1 MACNMIRFST
11 RQASVVGASLILAA
25 FAFVFEPLLAQAPA
39 APIVIL
45 TGGRLID
52 GTGRAALERATLV
65 IANGRVE
72 AVGPQGA
79 VKVPAGATAIDVS
92 GKTIV
97 PGFINAH
104 GHLGAGDKKLP
115 LPDQIVQ
122 QLRLYAQYGVT
133 TVQSLGDDGIESV
146 KVHDEQE
153 RGTLDRA
160 RLYTAGS
167 PVVADSVD
175 DARQKVD
182 RVAGMRVNIIKT
194 RMNRLTFADGSRT
207 GSPTSFA
214 KVPDM
219 TPEVYRAVIEQ
230 AHKHGLRVAAHL
242 FYLEQAKGLVDAGLD
257 VIAHS
262 VRDQDVDSA
271 FIADLKR
278 RNVGYIPTLTRDVAV
293 FEFET
298 TPAYL
303 SDPFFLR
310 GLAVYRTDTEE
321 VKNPA
326 FQEKVRNSEEARLT
340 RKALEQGSRNVKLLS
355 DGGVTIAMGTDSG
368 AVLGRWQ
375 GYNEHREL
383 ELMVK
388 AGLTP
393 MQALVAATGGAARA
407 MKLDQQ
413 LGTLQ
418 LGKWAD
424 FIVLS
429 ANPLTDI
436 RNTRQIDSVWVA
448 GRRLG
453 PMGAR

>member
-1 MACNMIRFST
+1 MIRIST
-11 RQASVVGASLILAA
+11 RLAAVVGTPLILTA
-25 FAFVFEPLLAQAPA
+25 FAFEPSLAQAPA
-39 APIVIL
+39 ATTVVL
-45 TGGRLID
+45 TGARLLD
-52 GTGRAALERATLV
+52 GTGRAPLEQATLV
-65 IANGRVE
+65 ITNGRVE
-72 AVGPQGA
+72 AVGAPAA
-79 VKVPAGATAIDVS
+79 VKIPAGANAINVS

-115 LPDQIVQ
+115 VHDQIIQ

-146 KVHDEQE
+146 KVHDDQE
-153 RGTLDRA
+153 RGTLDYA
-160 RLYTAGS
+160 RLYTAGAA
-167 PVVADSVD
+167 VVGDSVD

-182 RVAGMRVNIIKT
+182 KVAAMRVNIIKT
-194 RMNRLTFADGSRT
+194 RMNHLTFADGSRT
-207 GSPTSFA
+207 GSPLSFRN
-214 KVPDM
+214 PDM

-230 AHKHGLRVAAHL
+230 THKHGLRVAAHL

-257 VIAHS
+257 VVAHS
-262 VRDQDVDSA
+262 VRDQDVDNA

-310 GLAVYRTDTEE
+310 GLAIYRNAMEE

-326 FQEKVRNSEEARLT
+326 FQEKIGKSDEAQMT
-340 RKALEQGSRNVKLLS
+340 KKALQQGLRNLKLLS
-355 DGGVTIAMGTDSG
+355 DGGVTIAMGTDTG
-368 AVLGRWQ
+368 AAIGRWQ

-393 MQALVAATGGAARA
+393 MQALVAATGGAARV

-418 LGKWAD
+418 PGKWAD
-424 FIVLS
+424 FVVLS
-429 ANPLTDI
+429 ANPLADI
-436 RNTRQIDSVWVA
+436 RNTRQIDSVWLA

-453 PMGAR
+453 PMGTN

>member
-1 MACNMIRFST
+1 
-11 RQASVVGASLILAA
+11 VG
-25 FAFVFEPLLAQAPA
+25 APA
-39 APIVIL
+39 A
-45 TGGRLID
+45 
-52 GTGRAALERATLV
+52 
-65 IANGRVE
+65 
-72 AVGPQGA
+72 
-79 VKVPAGATAIDVS
+79 VKIPAGANAINVS

-115 LPDQIVQ
+115 VHDQIIQ

-146 KVHDEQE
+146 KVHDDQE
-153 RGTLDRA
+153 RGTLDYA
-160 RLYTAGS
+160 RLYTAGAA
-167 PVVADSVD
+167 VVGDSVD

-182 RVAGMRVNIIKT
+182 KVAAMRVNIIKT
-194 RMNRLTFADGSRT
+194 RMNHLTFADGSRT
-207 GSPTSFA
+207 GSPLSFRN
-214 KVPDM
+214 PDM

-230 AHKHGLRVAAHL
+230 THKHGLRVAAHL

-257 VIAHS
+257 VVAHS
-262 VRDQDVDSA
+262 VRDQDVDNA
-271 FIADLKR
+271 FIAALKR
-278 RNVGYIPTLTRDVAV
+278 RDVGYIPTLTRDVEV
-293 FEFET
+293 FEYET
-298 TPAYL
+298 TPAYF

-310 GLAVYRTDTEE
+310 GLAIYRKDVEE

-326 FQEKVRNSEEARLT
+326 FQEKVRNSEEAQLT
-340 RKALEQGSRNVKLLS
+340 KKALQQGSRNVKLLS

-368 AVLGRWQ
+368 AVVGRWQ
-375 GYNEHREL
+375 GYNEHREI

-393 MQALVAATGGAARA
+393 MQAIVAATGGAARV

-418 LGKWAD
+418 PGKWAD

-429 ANPLTDI
+429 GNPLTDI
-436 RNTRQIDSVWVA
+436 RNTRQIDSVWIA

-453 PMGAR
+453 PMGTNVSF

>member
-1 MACNMIRFST
+1 
-11 RQASVVGASLILAA
+11 V
-25 FAFVFEPLLAQAPA
+25 
-39 APIVIL
+39 
-45 TGGRLID
+45 
-52 GTGRAALERATLV
+52 
-65 IANGRVE
+65 
-72 AVGPQGA
+72 
-79 VKVPAGATAIDVS
+79 
-92 GKTIV
+92 
-97 PGFINAH
+97 
-104 GHLGAGDKKLP
+104 
-115 LPDQIVQ
+115 
-122 QLRLYAQYGVT
+122 
-133 TVQSLGDDGIESV
+133 ESV

-175 DARQKVD
+175 DARQRVD
-182 RVAGMRVNIIKT
+182 KAATMRVNIIKT

-242 FYLEQAKGLVDAGLD
+242 FYLEQARGLVNAGLD

-262 VRDQDVDSA
+262 IRDLAVDSA
-271 FIADLKR
+271 FTADLKR

-310 GLAVYRTDTEE
+310 GLAIYRNDIEE

-326 FQEKVRNSEEARLT
+326 FQEKIRHSEEAQVT
-340 RKALEQGSRNVKLLS
+340 KKALQQGSRNVKLLS
-355 DGGVTIAMGTDSG
+355 DAGVTIAMGTDSG
-368 AVLGRWQ
+368 AVVGRWQ

-393 MQALVAATGGAARA
+393 MQALVTATGGAARVI
-407 MKLDQQ
+407 KLDQQ

-418 LGKWAD
+418 AGKWAD

-436 RNTRQIDSVWVA
+436 RNTRQIDSVWIS

-453 PMGAR
+453 PMGPN

>member
-1 MACNMIRFST
+1 MIRVST
-11 RQASVVGASLILAA
+11 RLAAVVGTPLALAA
-25 FAFVFEPLLAQAPA
+25 LAFEPSLAQAPA
-39 APIVIL
+39 ATTVVL
-45 TGGRLID
+45 TGARLID
-52 GTGRAALERATLV
+52 GTGRAPLGQATLV
-65 IANGRVE
+65 ITNGKVE
-72 AVGPQGA
+72 AVGARGA
-79 VKVPAGATAIDVS
+79 VAIPAGATTINVS

-104 GHLGAGDKKLP
+104 GHLGAGDRKLP
-115 LPDQIVQ
+115 PHDQIVQ

-146 KVHDEQE
+146 KVHDDQE
-153 RGTLDRA
+153 HGTLDRA
-160 RLYTAGS
+160 RLYSAG
-167 PVVADSVD
+167 PAVVGDSVD
-175 DARQKVD
+175 DARAKIDKV
-182 RVAGMRVNIIKT
+182 AAMRVNMIKT

-207 GSPTSFA
+207 GSPTSFG

-219 TPEVYRAVIEQ
+219 TPEVYRAVIDQ
-230 AHKHGLRVAAHL
+230 AHARGLRVAAHL

-257 VIAHS
+257 VVAHG

-271 FIADLKR
+271 FIANLKR

-298 TPAYL
+298 TPAYW

-310 GLAVYRTDTEE
+310 GLAIYRNDMEE

-326 FQEKVRNSEEARLT
+326 FQEKVQKSDEAQLT
-340 RKALEQGSRNVKLLS
+340 KKALRQGSRNVKLLS
-355 DGGVTIAMGTDSG
+355 DGGVTIAMGTDTG
-368 AVLGRWQ
+368 AVVGRWQ
-375 GYNEHREL
+375 GFNEHREL
-383 ELMVK
+383 ELMVE

-393 MQALVAATGGAARA
+393 MQALVAATGGAAHVTR
-407 MKLDQQ
+407 LDQQ

-418 LGKWAD
+418 PGKWAD
-424 FIVLS
+424 FVVLT

-436 RNTRQIDSVWVA
+436 RNTRQIDSVWIA

-453 PMGAR
+453 SMGRN

>member
-1 MACNMIRFST
+1 MIRNPT
-11 RQASVVGASLILAA
+11 RLAAVVGTLLVLTT
-25 FAFVFEPLLAQAPA
+25 FAFEPSLAQAPA
-39 APIVIL
+39 ATVVL
-45 TGGRLID
+45 TGARLID
-52 GTGRAALERATLV
+52 GTGRAPLEPATLL
-65 IANGRVE
+65 ITNGRVE
-72 AVGPQGA
+72 AVGAPAA
-79 VKVPAGATAIDVS
+79 VKVPTGATAVNVS

-104 GHLGAGDKKLP
+104 GHLGAGDKQLP
-115 LPDQIVQ
+115 LHDQIMQ

-160 RLYTAGS
+160 RLYTAGAA
-167 PVVADSVD
+167 VVGDSVD
-175 DARQKVD
+175 DARQKID
-182 RVAGMRVNIIKT
+182 KVAAMRVNIIKT

-207 GSPTSFA
+207 GSPVSFA

-242 FYLEQAKGLVDAGLD
+242 YYLEQAKGLVDAGLD
-257 VIAHS
+257 IVAHS

-271 FIADLKR
+271 FIANLKR

-298 TPAYL
+298 TPAYF

-310 GLAVYRTDTEE
+310 GLVVYRTGMET
-321 VKNPA
+321 VKDPG
-326 FQEKVRNSEEARLT
+326 FQEKVRQSEEAQLT
-340 RKALEQGSRNVKLLS
+340 KKALQQGMRNVKLLS
-355 DGGVTIAMGTDSG
+355 DGGVTVAMGTDSG
-368 AVLGRWQ
+368 AVVGRWQ

-388 AGLTP
+388 AGVTP
-393 MQALVAATGGAARA
+393 MQALVAATGGAARVTQ
-407 MKLDQQ
+407 LDQQ

-418 LGKWAD
+418 PGKWAD

-453 PMGAR
+453 PIGSN

>member
-1 MACNMIRFST
+1 MIRITT
-11 RQASVVGASLILAA
+11 RLAAVVGTPLVLAA
-25 FAFVFEPLLAQAPA
+25 FALEPSLAQAPA
-39 APIVIL
+39 ATTFVL
-45 TGGRLID
+45 TGARLID
-52 GTGRAALERATLV
+52 GTGRVPLEQATLV
-65 IANGRVE
+65 ITNGRVE
-72 AVGPQGA
+72 AVGASGA
-79 VKVPAGATAIDVS
+79 VKIPAGATAINLP

-115 LPDQIVQ
+115 LHDQIIQ

-133 TVQSLGDDGIESV
+133 SLQSLGDDGVESV

-160 RLYTAGS
+160 RLFTAGS
-167 PVVADSVD
+167 PVVAVSVE

-182 RVAGMRVNIIKT
+182 KVAAMRVNIVKT
-194 RMNRLTFADGSRT
+194 RMNFLTFADGSRT
-207 GSPTSFA
+207 GSPVSFA
-214 KVPDM
+214 QVPDM

-230 AHKHGLRVAAHL
+230 AHAHGLRVAAHL
-242 FYLEQAKGLVDAGLD
+242 FYLDQAKGLVNAGLD
-257 VIAHS
+257 VVAHS
-262 VRDQDVDSA
+262 VRDRDVDSG

-298 TPAYL
+298 TPAYMT
-303 SDPFFLR
+303 DRFFLR
-310 GLAVYRTDTEE
+310 GLSIYRTDMEE
-321 VKNPA
+321 VTNPA
-326 FQEKVRNSEEARLT
+326 LQEKVRNSEEAQLT
-340 RKALEQGSRNVKLLS
+340 KKALQQGSRNVKLLS
-355 DGGVTIAMGTDSG
+355 DGGVTIALGTDSG
-368 AVLGRWQ
+368 AAVGRWQ
-375 GYNEHREL
+375 GFNEHREL

-393 MQALVAATGGAARA
+393 MQALVAATGGAARVV
-407 MKLDQQ
+407 KLDEQ

-418 LGKWAD
+418 QGKWAD

-436 RNTRQIDSVWVA
+436 RNTRQIDSVWIA

-453 PMGAR
+453 PMGTN

>member
-1 MACNMIRFST
+1 MIRIST
-11 RQASVVGASLILAA
+11 RLAAVVGTPLILAA
-25 FAFVFEPLLAQAPA
+25 FAFEPSLAQAPA
-39 APIVIL
+39 AAATTVVL
-45 TGGRLID
+45 TGARLLD
-52 GTGRAALERATLV
+52 GTGRAPLEQATLV
-65 IANGRVE
+65 ITNGRVE
-72 AVGPQGA
+72 AVGAPAA
-79 VKVPAGATAIDVS
+79 VKIPAGANAINVS

-115 LPDQIVQ
+115 VHDQIIQ

-146 KVHDEQE
+146 KVHDDQE
-153 RGTLDRA
+153 RGTLDYA
-160 RLYTAGS
+160 RLYTAGAA
-167 PVVADSVD
+167 VVGDSVD

-182 RVAGMRVNIIKT
+182 KVAAMRVNIIKT
-194 RMNRLTFADGSRT
+194 RMNHLTFADGSRT
-207 GSPTSFA
+207 GSPLSFRN
-214 KVPDM
+214 PDM

-230 AHKHGLRVAAHL
+230 THKHGLRVAAHL

-257 VIAHS
+257 VVAHS
-262 VRDQDVDSA
+262 VRDQDVDNA

-310 GLAVYRTDTEE
+310 GLAIYRNAMEE

-326 FQEKVRNSEEARLT
+326 FQEKIGKSDEAQMT
-340 RKALEQGSRNVKLLS
+340 KKALQQGLRNLKLLS
-355 DGGVTIAMGTDSG
+355 DGGVTIAMGTDTG
-368 AVLGRWQ
+368 AAIGRWQ

-393 MQALVAATGGAARA
+393 MQALVAATGGAARV

-418 LGKWAD
+418 PGKWAD
-424 FIVLS
+424 FVVLS
-429 ANPLTDI
+429 ANPLADI
-436 RNTRQIDSVWVA
+436 RNTRQIDSVWLA

-453 PMGAR
+453 PMGTN

>member
-1 MACNMIRFST
+1 MIRITT
-11 RQASVVGASLILAA
+11 RLAAVVGTPLVLAA
-25 FAFVFEPLLAQAPA
+25 FALEPSLAQAPA
-39 APIVIL
+39 ATTFVL
-45 TGGRLID
+45 TGARLID
-52 GTGRAALERATLV
+52 GTGRVPLEQATLV
-65 IANGRVE
+65 ITNGRVE
-72 AVGPQGA
+72 AVGASGA
-79 VKVPAGATAIDVS
+79 VKIPAGATAINLP

-115 LPDQIVQ
+115 LHDQIIQ

-133 TVQSLGDDGIESV
+133 SLQSLGDDGVESV

-160 RLYTAGS
+160 RLFTAGS
-167 PVVADSVD
+167 PVVAVSVE

-182 RVAGMRVNIIKT
+182 KVAAMRVNIVKT
-194 RMNRLTFADGSRT
+194 RMNFLTFADGSRT
-207 GSPTSFA
+207 GSPVSFA
-214 KVPDM
+214 QVPDM

-230 AHKHGLRVAAHL
+230 AHAHGLRVAAHL
-242 FYLEQAKGLVDAGLD
+242 FYLDQAKGLVNAGLD
-257 VIAHS
+257 VVAHS
-262 VRDQDVDSA
+262 VRDRDVDSA

-298 TPAYL
+298 TPAYMT
-303 SDPFFLR
+303 DRFFLR
-310 GLAVYRTDTEE
+310 GLSIYRTDMEE
-321 VKNPA
+321 VTNPA
-326 FQEKVRNSEEARLT
+326 LQEKVRNSEEAQLT
-340 RKALEQGSRNVKLLS
+340 KKALQQGSRNVKLLS
-355 DGGVTIAMGTDSG
+355 DGGVTIALGTDSG
-368 AVLGRWQ
+368 AAVGRWQ
-375 GYNEHREL
+375 GFNEHREL

-393 MQALVAATGGAARA
+393 MQALVAATGGAARVV
-407 MKLDQQ
+407 KLDEQ

-418 LGKWAD
+418 QGKWAD

-429 ANPLTDI
+429 ANPLADI
-436 RNTRQIDSVWVA
+436 RNTRQIDSVWIA

-453 PMGAR
+453 PMGTN